1 MERTVALV
9 LAVDPGSGFD
19 GSKYLAHVGSR
30 GLLES
35 VVDDVRTWPVDDVVV
50 VLGPDDEEV
59 ARTADLG
66 DALLVLDPEWG
77 EGLAASLRAGLDTV
91 ARAGGVDRVVLA
103 HGDQPGV
110 GPEMVV
116 PLVEAA
122 AAPGCIAAVPKY
134 RYARGW
140 PIVLGRDLWERF
152 LGFEGDV
159 DVLAQLETH
168 RDGVCEVWFDRLAP
182 ARVTAIS
189 DVADR
194 PGG

>member
-9 LAVDPGSGFD
+9 LAVDPGLGFE
-19 GSKYLAHVGSR
+19 GSKYLAPFGSR
-30 GLLES
+30 RLIET
-35 VVDDVRTWPVDDVVV
+35 VADEVREWPVDDIVV
-50 VLGPDDEEV
+50 VLGPDDEDV

-91 ARAGGVDRVVLA
+91 AREGGVERVVLGY
-103 HGDQPGV
+103 GDQPGI
-110 GPEMVV
+110 GPHIVAD
-116 PLVEAA
+116 LLEAQ

-152 LGFEGDV
+152 LGLEGDI
-159 DVLAQLETH
+159 DVLAFLETH

-182 ARVTAIS
+182 PRVASVS
-189 DVADR
+189 DLPER